1 MNNTYSKYTNENFL
15 EQIKSIYN
23 ISLDFENKSEVE
35 LINKLDLINKICE
48 IGILNFEEVYK

>member
-48 IGILNFEEVYK
+48 IGILNFEETYN

>member
-1 MNNTYSKYTNENFL
+1 MNKTYLKYTKKNFV

-48 IGILNFEEVYK
+48 IGILNFEEAYK